1 MTLITSRQHAIV
13 KRCRAIARGDS
24 TQLLLDGWHLI
35 EDARAVGLDV
45 ELVAVRD
52 DVAADHAAAL
62 ARMAAAGMTIARVSD
77 RVMDAISPV
86 RTSSGVIAIAHRP
99 RTDAR
104 ALLAP
109 APALVV
115 AAIGV
120 QDPGN
125 VGALIRSAD
134 AGGATG
140 VLLDTDSADPWGWK
154 ALRASMGSA
163 FRLPVMRAEDAPD
176 HLRQWRDAGL
186 AIVATDP
193 HTGVDV
199 QAADLTGPLVFV
211 MGAEGT
217 GLPATAMEAA
227 DVRVR
232 IPMRARVESLNVAV
246 AAALLVYEA
255 ARQRGQSEERR

>member
-1 MTLITSRQHAIV
+1 MTLITSRKHAIV
-13 KRCRAIARGDS
+13 RQCRTVAKGDARRM
-24 TQLLLDGWHLI
+24 LLDGWHLLS
-35 EDARAVGLDV
+35 DAYAVGLPV
-45 ELVAVRD
+45 ELVAVRGD
-52 DVAADHAAAL
+52 IALAHAATL
-62 ARMAAAGMTIARVSD
+62 ELMAAEGTPVVQVSD
-77 RVMDAISPV
+77 SVMDAVSPV
-86 RTSSGVIAIAHRP
+86 RTPSGVVAIAARP
-99 RTDAR
+99 NVDRR

-115 AAIGV
+115 AALGV

-154 ALRASMGSA
+154 ALRAAMGSA
-163 FRLPVMRAEDAPD
+163 FRLPVLRNEDAQATLAEWQD
-176 HLRQWRDAGL
+176 QGL

-193 HTGVDV
+193 RDGDDLHRL
-199 QAADLTGPLVFV
+199 DLTTPLVFV

-217 GLPATAMEAA
+217 GLSDDILQAA
-227 DVRVR
+227 DLRVR

-255 ARQRGQSEERR
+255 ARQRQN